1 MLSRNGTT
9 IAAAL
14 AAGRRG
20 LATAAPKPNVGILA
34 MDAYFPGR
42 YVSQGDL
49 EQADG
54 VGAGK
59 YTIGEAKLAPTVVE
73 APAVNLRLTAAGCF
87 SLPAREQRAGCPR
100 VLAKESLVW
109 AGLGQPQQGVAAV
122 LGSDCGWANVGS
134 VLLRWR

>member
-1 MLSRNGTT
+1 MLSRNGNI
-9 IAAAL
+9 IAAAR

-20 LATAAPKPNVGILA
+20 LASAAPKPNVGILA

-59 YTIGEAKLAPTVVE
+59 YTIGEAKLHATVVE
-73 APAVNLRLTAAGCF
+73 APAVNLTLLAAACLG
-87 SLPAREQRAGCPR
+87 LPACAQWARRLLSQRTATLVGDGMRRPR
-100 VLAKESLVW
+100 ARGLDWLALS
-109 AGLGQPQQGVAAV
+109 AAV
-122 LGSDCGWANVGS
+122 QNGGSSC
-134 VLLRWR
+134 